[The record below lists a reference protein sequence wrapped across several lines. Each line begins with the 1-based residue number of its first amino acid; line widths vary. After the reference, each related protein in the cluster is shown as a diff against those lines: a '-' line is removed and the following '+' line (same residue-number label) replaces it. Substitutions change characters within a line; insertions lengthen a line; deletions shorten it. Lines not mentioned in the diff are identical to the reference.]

1 MNLAMTDGLLGSSN
15 IIAQN
20 NRSLDVHILQVAYST
35 DEVEM
40 GKIETFSRSLIA
52 SCCIEVLIQGCR
64 ACTHDGSLSIGYRV
78 EYWIIERIALIALR
92 QVVDEL
98 LIVLHLLQAKSLH
111 HALLAG
117 NLLYT
122 GSNEILGNILRRI
135 RDDVIGRSRNVA
147 AIIYITSITTR
158 WIETQ

>member
-20 NRSLDVHILQVAYST
+20 NRSLDVYILQVAYST
-35 DEVEM
+35 DEIEM

-52 SCCIEVLIQGCR
+52 SCCIEVLIQSRSTRTHQGC
-64 ACTHDGSLSIGYRV
+64 LSIGYRV
-78 EYWIIERIALIALR
+78 EHWIIERIALIACR

-117 NLLYT
+117 NFLYT

-135 RDDVIGRSRNVA
+135 RDDVIGRSRIVA
-147 AIIYITSITTR
+147 VLILIACITTR

>member
-1 MNLAMTDGLLGSSN
+1 MNLAMTDGLLCSSN
-15 IIAQN
+15 IIAQD
-20 NRSLDVHILQVAYST
+20 NRSLDVYILQVAYST

-40 GKIETFSRSLIA
+40 SQVEAFSRSLIA
-52 SCCIEVLIQGCR
+52 SGCIEVFIQSSST
-64 ACTHDGSLSIGYRV
+64 CTHQGSLSIGYRV
-78 EYWIIERIALIALR
+78 EYWIIERIALKGWR

-122 GSNEILGNILRRI
+122 GSHEILGCIL
-135 RDDVIGRSRNVA
+135 
-147 AIIYITSITTR
+147 
-158 WIETQ
+158 

>member
-1 MNLAMTDGLLGSSN
+1 MNLAMTDGLLCSSN

-20 NRSLDVHILQVAYST
+20 NRSLDVYILQVAYST

-40 GKIETFSRSLIA
+40 SKIETFSRSLIA
-52 SCCIEVLIQGCR
+52 SCCIEVLIQSSSTRTHQGC
-64 ACTHDGSLSIGYRV
+64 LSIGYRV
-78 EYWIIERIALIALR
+78 EHWIIERIALIACR

-122 GSNEILGNILRRI
+122 GSHEILGNILRRI
-135 RDDVIGRSRNVA
+135 RDDIIGRSRIVA
-147 AIIYITSITTR
+147 AIIYITRITTR

>member
-1 MNLAMTDGLLGSSN
+1 MNLAMTNGLLCSSN

-20 NRSLDVHILQVAYST
+20 NRSLDVYILQVAYST
-35 DEVEM
+35 DEIEM
-40 GKIETFSRSLIA
+40 SKIETFSRSLIA
-52 SCCIEVLIQGCR
+52 SGCIEVLIQSSSTR
-64 ACTHDGSLSIGYRV
+64 THQGSLSIGYRV
-78 EYWIIERIALIALR
+78 EYRIIERIALIALR

-111 HALLAG
+111 HALLTG

-122 GSNEILGNILRRI
+122 GSNEILGGILRRI
-135 RDDVIGRSRNVA
+135 RDDIIGRSRIVA
-147 AIIYITSITTR
+147 VLILIACITTR

>member
-1 MNLAMTDGLLGSSN
+1 MNLAMTDGLLCSSN

-35 DEVEM
+35 DEIEM
-40 GKIETFSRSLIA
+40 GKIETFCRSLIA
-52 SCCIEVLIQGCR
+52 SGCIEVLIQSSGTR
-64 ACTHDGSLSIGYRV
+64 THQGSLSIFYRV
-78 EYWIIERIALIALR
+78 EYRIIERIALIACR

-122 GSNEILGNILRRI
+122 GSHEILGCIL
-135 RDDVIGRSRNVA
+135 
-147 AIIYITSITTR
+147 
-158 WIETQ
+158 

>member
-1 MNLAMTDGLLGSSN
+1 MNLAMTDGLLCSSY

-20 NRSLDVHILQVAYST
+20 DRSLDVHILQVAYST
-35 DEVEM
+35 DEIEM
-40 GKIETFSRSLIA
+40 SKIETFSRSLIA
-52 SCCIEVLIQGCR
+52 SCCIEVLIQSSSTR
-64 ACTHDGSLSIGYRV
+64 THQGSLSIFYRV

-122 GSNEILGNILRRI
+122 GSHEILGCIL
-135 RDDVIGRSRNVA
+135 
-147 AIIYITSITTR
+147 
-158 WIETQ
+158 